1 MAPEFANL
9 RGRETVMGSVSAS
22 KSAKSIEAS
31 PTKPD
36 FDDPCIHTH
45 GEFYKLIH
53 QMANYK
59 LEKIRKFVLQCLTV
73 ETTKW

>member
-36 FDDPCIHTH
+36 FDDPCTYTH
-45 GEFYKLIH
+45 
-53 QMANYK
+53 
-59 LEKIRKFVLQCLTV
+59 KILQLAPPDG
-73 ETTKW
+73 